1 MSELTMNESNN
12 AEQQNK
18 EKVIQIALN
27 LKTHGIYNPINT
39 NIAKFLKAKR
49 KAYKEFKVQ

>member
-27 LKTHGIYNPINT
+27 LKTHGNCNPINT
-39 NIAKFLKAKR
+39 NIAKLLKAKR
-49 KAYKEFKVQ
+49 KAYKEFKA